1 MEHVYD
7 FYKPDLQS
15 EYPVVDGKLS
25 IQCYLGALD
34 KCYQR
39 YRNKTASTFHQGLY
53 YCLLLLDS
61 IIPLP
66 CTIVSL
72 RKHRWGLVKVNPH
85 SLSNHYF
92 RWSPAYFL
100 LNSCLLPPWDHFHI
114 AVAFIGSSPN
124 KLTQC
129 FLDHHFCVCFLNYV
143 RSSSLISL
151 ISLLHQI
158 LILQSF
164 TQLDWR
170 TKAA

>member
-1 MEHVYD
+1 MNIAGVRSSHMEHVYD

-39 YRNKTASTFHQGLY
+39 YRNKAASTFHQGLY
-53 YCLLLLDS
+53 YCLLSLDN

-66 CTIVSL
+66 YTIVSL

-85 SLSNHYF
+85 SLANHCL

-100 LNSCLLPPWDHFHI
+100 LNSCLLPPWDHYHI

-124 KLTQC
+124 KLLSV
-129 FLDHHFCVCFLNYV
+129 FLIIIFVFV
-143 RSSSLISL
+143 
-151 ISLLHQI
+151 
-158 LILQSF
+158 F
-164 TQLDWR
+164 
-170 TKAA
+170 